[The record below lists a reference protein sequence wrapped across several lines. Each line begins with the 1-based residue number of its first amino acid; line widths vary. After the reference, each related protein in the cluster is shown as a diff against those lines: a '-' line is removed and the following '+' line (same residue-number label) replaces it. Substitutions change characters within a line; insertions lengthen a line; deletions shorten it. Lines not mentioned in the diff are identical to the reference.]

1 MRAGGDRGQRED
13 VGMHGR
19 EEMVETVVREVAGA
33 RRRRGGRA
41 WAEAGGG
48 RGGWRQSTARRRR
61 RLAGHGR
68 EWEAVEELDEVGTKA
83 GAAVVRRGRSRGGP
97 GKGVGEGG
105 GVRVEELAGSCVGEE
120 EGERDGEDEEKV
132 RVCSSR

>member
-48 RGGWRQSTARRRR
+48 RV
-61 RLAGHGR
+61 RL
-68 EWEAVEELDEVGTKA
+68 
-83 GAAVVRRGRSRGGP
+83 
-97 GKGVGEGG
+97 
-105 GVRVEELAGSCVGEE
+105 
-120 EGERDGEDEEKV
+120 
-132 RVCSSR
+132 VCLKKTNQTMQ